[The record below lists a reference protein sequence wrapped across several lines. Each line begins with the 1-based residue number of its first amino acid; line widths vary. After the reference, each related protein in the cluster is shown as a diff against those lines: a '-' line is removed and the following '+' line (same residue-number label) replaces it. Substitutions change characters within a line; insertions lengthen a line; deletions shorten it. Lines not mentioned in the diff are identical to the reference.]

1 MSLIDRG
8 DYSIYG
14 VKKVKSVSSFIKMHA
29 LKSAKSRS
37 VIMKADST
45 TLLNFIKDNQKN
57 QFVIPIYQR
66 LYSWEKEQCKELWDD
81 IIKIGG
87 DDKMDG
93 HFIGSILY
101 MLDSITHSNNTLL
114 IIDGQQRL
122 TTITLLLTALRDH
135 LNDEDEF
142 LKKFSYQK
150 IENDYLINSDKD
162 GDKKFRL
169 ILSESD
175 KDTLLYLIDKDRRK
189 PSELSSKIVENFKL
203 FEEWVSK
210 NTNKL
215 ETIFKGLDKLMI
227 VEIAL
232 EKGKDDPQL
241 IFESMNS
248 KGIELTQTDLIR
260 NYIVMETEIEKQ
272 EGFYNKYW
280 GAMEEEFKQNKK
292 WFDRFVRHYLTIK
305 TREIPNVNKVY
316 AALKDYWQKEGIG
329 IEDLLKDLQKY
340 CGYFCQIVFKKE
352 ADKDLNKALGF
363 LVDLE
368 MDVIYPLLLE
378 LYSDY
383 KGGVLSKADFIP
395 IIALIESYICRRA
408 VCGLGTNSLNK
419 VFPSF
424 TRYIQKDEYFKSLK
438 AHFGYLTEQ
447 QRFPNNDEF
456 KDRFITIN
464 FYKFQKNG
472 YFFERLENF
481 DTKEPVNTK
490 GLTVEHIMPQTLTED
505 TEDTEE
511 WKRDLGENFQEIHD
525 KYLHTIGNLTLTGYN
540 PEYSNKSFQEK
551 QGMEKGFKDSPLRL
565 NQDLKDLESFG
576 EEEIKKRANDLVDLA
591 LKIWTYPK
599 LDAETLEKYKP
610 KKDKK
615 EKKVYDLSSYKFGS
629 HSRELFDILSKKIKA
644 LDERIT
650 ENFNQDYISYKF
662 GKNFVDIVVQSKDLK
677 LYLNMKFNELQD
689 EKNLARDMTNKGHL
703 GNGNIEVKLET
714 KENIPYCL
722 GLIKQAL
729 EKQMGGRNR
738 Q

>member
-1 MSLIDRG
+1 MEAE
-8 DYSIYG
+8 
-14 VKKVKSVSSFIKMHA
+14 V
-29 LKSAKSRS
+29 
-37 VIMKADST
+37 T
-45 TLLNFIKDNQKN
+45 TLLNFIEGNQKN
-57 QFVIPIYQR
+57 QLVIPIYQR
-66 LYSWEKEQCKELWDD
+66 LYSWEKEQCKQLWDD

-87 DDKMDG
+87 NDKMDG

-101 MLDSITHSNNTLL
+101 VLDSITHSNNALL

-122 TTITLLLTALRDH
+122 TTITLLLTALRNHLSGEVKRKEIEDH
-135 LNDEDEF
+135 
-142 LKKFSYQK
+142 
-150 IENDYLINSDKD
+150 YLINSDKD

-175 KDTLLYLIDKDRRK
+175 KDTLLFLIDKDRRK
-189 PSELSSKIVENFKL
+189 PSEPSSKIVENFKL
-203 FEEWVSK
+203 FEEWVS
-210 NTNKL
+210 NTDKL
-215 ETIFKGLDKLMI
+215 ETIFKGLEKLMI

-232 EKGKDDPQL
+232 EKEKDDPQL

-280 GAMEEEFKQNKK
+280 RAMEEEFKQNEKL
-292 WFDRFVRHYLTIK
+292 FDRFVRHYLTIK
-305 TREIPNVNKVY
+305 TRDIPNINKVY
-316 AALKDYWQKEGIG
+316 ATLKDYRQKERIG

-340 CGYFCQIVFKKE
+340 CGYFCRIVFKKE

-363 LVDLE
+363 LADLE

-383 KGGVLSKADFIP
+383 SDGVLSKDDFIP
-395 IIALIESYICRRA
+395 IIALIESYICRRV

-424 TRYIQKDEYFKSLK
+424 TKHIQKDEYFKSLK
-438 AHFGYLTEQ
+438 AHFLLLKNN

-456 KDRFITIN
+456 KNLFITIN
-464 FYKFQKNG
+464 FYNSKEKKKH
-472 YFFERLENF
+472 FFERLENF
-481 DTKEPVNTK
+481 DTKEPVNTE
-490 GLTVEHIMPQTLTED
+490 GLTIEHIMPQEL
-505 TEDTEE
+505 TEE
-511 WKRDLGENFQEIHD
+511 WERDLRQDHERIHTQ
-525 KYLHTIGNLTLTGYN
+525 YLHTIGNLTLTGYN

-551 QGMEKGFKDSPLRL
+551 RDMEKGFKDSPLRL
-565 NQDLKDLESFG
+565 NQGLRDLKSFG
-576 EEEIKKRANDLVDLA
+576 EEEIKKRANDLADLA

-610 KKDKK
+610 KK

-629 HSRELFDILSKKIKA
+629 NSRELFDILSKGIKS
-644 LDERIT
+644 LDKRIT

-662 GKNFVDIVVQSKDLK
+662 SKNFVDIIPLNKGLK

-703 GNGNIEVKLET
+703 GNGDIEVKLET

>member
-1 MSLIDRG
+1 
-8 DYSIYG
+8 
-14 VKKVKSVSSFIKMHA
+14 
-29 LKSAKSRS
+29 
-37 VIMKADST
+37 
-45 TLLNFIKDNQKN
+45 
-57 QFVIPIYQR
+57 
-66 LYSWEKEQCKELWDD
+66 
-81 IIKIGG
+81 
-87 DDKMDG
+87 
-93 HFIGSILY
+93 
-101 MLDSITHSNNTLL
+101 
-114 IIDGQQRL
+114 
-122 TTITLLLTALRDH
+122 
-135 LNDEDEF
+135 
-142 LKKFSYQK
+142 
-150 IENDYLINSDKD
+150 
-162 GDKKFRL
+162 
-169 ILSESD
+169 
-175 KDTLLYLIDKDRRK
+175 
-189 PSELSSKIVENFKL
+189 
-203 FEEWVSK
+203 
-210 NTNKL
+210 
-215 ETIFKGLDKLMI
+215 MI
-227 VEIAL
+227 VYIAL
-232 EKGKDDPQL
+232 EKGKYDPQL

-248 KGIELTQTDLIR
+248 KGMELAQTDLIR

-272 EGFYNKYW
+272 KDFYNKYW
-280 GAMEEEFKQNKK
+280 MAMEEEFEQIEQSKKSKREDLFNK
-292 WFDRFVRHYLTIK
+292 FVRHYLTIK
-305 TREIPNVNKVY
+305 TREIPNIKKVY
-316 AALKDYWQKEGIG
+316 AAFKDYRQKEGIG

-378 LYSDY
+378 FYSDY
-383 KGGVLSKADFIP
+383 SDGVLSKADFIP

-424 TRYIQKDEYFKSLK
+424 TKHIQKDEYFKSLK
-438 AHFGYLTEQ
+438 AHFGYLTKK

-456 KDRFITIN
+456 KDCFITID
-464 FYKFQKNG
+464 FYKFQEKNR

-490 GLTVEHIMPQTLTED
+490 KCTIEHIMPQEL
-505 TEDTEE
+505 TEE
-511 WKRDLGENFQEIHD
+511 WKRDLGENFQKIHD

-540 PEYSNKSFQEK
+540 SEYSNNSFREK

-565 NQDLKDLESFG
+565 NQSLRDLEFFG
-576 EEEIKKRANDLVDLA
+576 EEEIKKRANDLADLA
-591 LKIWTYPK
+591 LKIWTYPN

-615 EKKVYDLSSYKFGS
+615 EKKVYDLSSYNFSS
-629 HSRELFDILSKKIKA
+629 HSRELFDILSKEIKA
-644 LDERIT
+644 LDEKIV
-650 ENFNQDYISYKF
+650 EKFNQDYISYEF
-662 GKNFVDIVVQSKDLK
+662 SKNFVDIVPLRKRLK

-703 GNGNIEVKLET
+703 GNGHIEVKLET

>member
-1 MSLIDRG
+1 M
-8 DYSIYG
+8 
-14 VKKVKSVSSFIKMHA
+14 
-29 LKSAKSRS
+29 
-37 VIMKADST
+37 
-45 TLLNFIKDNQKN
+45 
-57 QFVIPIYQR
+57 
-66 LYSWEKEQCKELWDD
+66 YSWEKEQCKQLWDD

-87 DDKMDG
+87 NDKMDG

-101 MLDSITHSNNTLL
+101 VLDRITHSDNVLL

-135 LNDEDEF
+135 WSDKRKE
-142 LKKFSYQK
+142 
-150 IENDYLINSDKD
+150 IENHYLINSDKD

-169 ILSESD
+169 ILSDSD
-175 KDTLLYLIDKDRRK
+175 KDTLLSLIDKDRRK
-189 PSELSSKIVENFKL
+189 PSELSLKIMENFKF
-203 FEEWVSK
+203 FEEWVS
-210 NTNKL
+210 NTDKL

-248 KGIELTQTDLIR
+248 KGMELAQTDLIG

-280 GAMEEEFKQNKK
+280 RAMEEEFKQNKK

-305 TREIPNVNKVY
+305 TREIPNTNKVY
-316 AALKDYWQKEGIG
+316 VAFKDYRQKEGIG

-383 KGGVLSKADFIP
+383 SDGVLSRADFIP

-408 VCGLGTNSLNK
+408 VCGIPSNGLNK
-419 VFPSF
+419 LFASF
-424 TRYIQKDEYFKSLK
+424 TKHIQKDEYFKSLK
-438 AHFGYLTEQ
+438 AHFGSLTNN

-456 KDRFITIN
+456 KDCFITID
-464 FYKFQKNG
+464 FYSFQKG
-472 YFFERLENF
+472 EYFFERLENF
-481 DTKEPVNTK
+481 DRKERVYTHEYTK
-490 GLTVEHIMPQTLTED
+490 EHIMPQTLTE
-505 TEDTEE
+505 E
-511 WKRDLGENFQEIHD
+511 WKKDLGENFQEIHN
-525 KYLHTIGNLTLTGYN
+525 KYLHTIGNLTLTGHN

-551 QGMEKGFKDSPLRL
+551 RDMEKGFKDSPLRL
-565 NQDLKDLESFG
+565 NQGLRDLKSFG
-576 EEEIKKRANDLVDLA
+576 EEEIKKRANDLADLA

-610 KKDKK
+610 KK
-615 EKKVYDLSSYKFGS
+615 EKKVYDLSSYKFS
-629 HSRELFDILSKKIKA
+629 SNSRELFDILSKEIKA

-650 ENFNQDYISYKF
+650 EKFNQDYISYRF
-662 GKNFVDIVVQSKDLK
+662 NKNFVDIVVQTKDLK

-703 GNGNIEVKLET
+703 GNGDIEVKLET

-729 EKQMGGRNR
+729 EKQIGGRNR

>member
-1 MSLIDRG
+1 
-8 DYSIYG
+8 
-14 VKKVKSVSSFIKMHA
+14 
-29 LKSAKSRS
+29 
-37 VIMKADST
+37 MKADAIK
-45 TLLNFIKDNQKN
+45 LLDFIGKSQEK

-66 LYSWEKEQCKELWDD
+66 VYSWEKEQCKQLWDD
-81 IIKIGG
+81 IVKTGG
-87 DDKMDG
+87 NDQMNG
-93 HFIGSILY
+93 HFIGSIVFVQDGIY
-101 MLDSITHSNNTLL
+101 TTSHNELL
-114 IIDGQQRL
+114 VIDGQQRL

-142 LKKFSYQK
+142 LEKFSRQK
-150 IENDYLINSDKD
+150 IQNRYLINSDEK
-162 GDKKFRL
+162 GDKKFKL
-169 ILSESD
+169 ILSEPD
-175 KDTLLYLIDKDRRK
+175 RDTLLSLIDKNRRK
-189 PSELSSKIVENFKL
+189 PSEPSLKIMENFKL
-203 FEEWVSK
+203 FEEWVS

-215 ETIFKGLDKLMI
+215 ETIFKGLDKLMV
-227 VEIAL
+227 VEISL
-232 EKGKDDPQL
+232 ERGKDNPQL

-248 KGIELTQTDLIR
+248 TGKDLTQTDLIR
-260 NYIVMETEIEKQ
+260 NYILMGLEPEKQ
-272 EGFYNKYW
+272 KIFYKKYW
-280 GAMEEEFKQNKK
+280 RAMEEDFKQNKK

-305 TREIPNVNKVY
+305 TRVPNINKIYV
-316 AALKDYWQKEGIG
+316 AFKDYRQKEGIG

-340 CGYFCQIVFKKE
+340 CGYFCQIKFKKE
-352 ADKDLNKALGF
+352 TDKDLNKALGF

-383 KGGVLSKADFIP
+383 SDGVLSKADFIP

-424 TRYIQKDEYFKSLK
+424 TKHIQKDEYFKSLE
-438 AHFGYLTEQ
+438 AHFGYLTEK

-456 KDRFITIN
+456 KDCFITID
-464 FYKFQKNG
+464 FYRFQKRE

-481 DTKEPVNTK
+481 DRKERVYTREY
-490 GLTVEHIMPQTLTED
+490 TTEHIMPQTLTE
-505 TEDTEE
+505 E
-511 WKRDLGENFQEIHD
+511 WERDLGENFQEIHD
-525 KYLHTIGNLTLTGYN
+525 KYLNTIGNLTLTGYN
-540 PEYSNKSFQEK
+540 NEYSNKSFQEK
-551 QGMEKGFKDSPLRL
+551 RGMEKGFKDSPLRL
-565 NQDLKDLESFG
+565 NQGLRDLESFG
-576 EEEIKKRANDLVDLA
+576 EKEIKKRANDLADLA

-610 KKDKK
+610 KK

-629 HSRELFDILSKKIKA
+629 HSRELFDILSKGIKA

-662 GKNFVDIVVQSKDLK
+662 DKNFVDIVVQTKDLK

-703 GNGNIEVKLET
+703 GNGDIEVKLET

>member
-1 MSLIDRG
+1 
-8 DYSIYG
+8 
-14 VKKVKSVSSFIKMHA
+14 
-29 LKSAKSRS
+29 
-37 VIMKADST
+37 MKADAT
-45 TLLNFIKDNQKN
+45 TLLGFFEENQNN

-66 LYSWEKEQCKELWDD
+66 LYSWKKEQCEQLWDD

-87 DDKMDG
+87 NDKANG

-101 MLDSITHSNNTLL
+101 VRDGNTHSSPLL

-122 TTITLLLTALRDH
+122 TTITLLLIALRNR
-135 LNDEDEF
+135 LSDEVKILE
-142 LKKFSYQK
+142 KFSRKK
-150 IENDYLINSDKD
+150 IESYLINSDKD

-169 ILSESD
+169 ISSESD

-203 FEEWVSK
+203 FEEWISK
-210 NTNKL
+210 NTDKL
-215 ETIFKGLDKLMI
+215 ETIFKGLEKLMI
-227 VEIAL
+227 VWIAL
-232 EKGKDDPQL
+232 EKEKDDPQL

-248 KGIELTQTDLIR
+248 KGMELAQTDLIR
-260 NYIVMETEIEKQ
+260 NYIVMETETEKQ

-280 GAMEEEFKQNKK
+280 RAMEEEFKQNEK

-305 TREIPNVNKVY
+305 TREIPNIKKVY
-316 AALKDYWQKEGIG
+316 VAFKRYQQERG
-329 IEDLLKDLQKY
+329 IETEVLLQDLQKY
-340 CGYFCQIVFKKE
+340 CGYFCRIVFKKE
-352 ADKDLNKALGF
+352 SDKDLNKALGF

-383 KGGVLSKADFIP
+383 SDGVLSKDDFIP
-395 IIALIESYICRRA
+395 IVALIESYLCRRA

-424 TRYIQKDEYFKSLK
+424 TKHIQKDEYFKSLE
-438 AHFGYLTEQ
+438 AHFGYLTEK

-456 KDRFITIN
+456 KDCFITID
-464 FYKFQKNG
+464 FYSFQKRE

-481 DTKEPVNTK
+481 DRKERVYTHEY
-490 GLTVEHIMPQTLTED
+490 TTEHIMPQTLE
-505 TEDTEE
+505 EE
-511 WKRDLGENFQEIHD
+511 WEKDLGENFQEIHD

-540 PEYSNKSFQEK
+540 DKYSNKSFQEK
-551 QGMEKGFKDSPLRL
+551 QGMEKGFKDSPLRI
-565 NQDLKDLESFG
+565 NQGLRDLKSFG
-576 EEEIKKRANDLVDLA
+576 EEEIKNRANDLADLA

-615 EKKVYDLSSYKFGS
+615 EKEIYDLSSYKFGS
-629 HSRELFDILSKKIKA
+629 HSRELFDILSKEIKA

-650 ENFNQDYISYKF
+650 ESFMKAYIAYKF
-662 GKNFVDIVVQSKDLK
+662 KTNFVDIVVQTKDLK

-689 EKNLARDMTNKGHL
+689 EKNLASDATNKHHN
-703 GNGNIEVKLET
+703 GNGDIEVKLET
-714 KENIPYCL
+714 KENIPHCL

>member
-1 MSLIDRG
+1 ME
-8 DYSIYG
+8 
-14 VKKVKSVSSFIKMHA
+14 
-29 LKSAKSRS
+29 
-37 VIMKADST
+37 ADVT
-45 TLLNFIKDNQKN
+45 ILLNFIKDNQKN
-57 QFVIPIYQR
+57 QLVIPIYQR
-66 LYSWEKEQCKELWDD
+66 VYSWEKKQCKELWDD

-101 MLDSITHSNNTLL
+101 VLDGITHSDNALL

-135 LNDEDEF
+135 WSDKRKDIEDH
-142 LKKFSYQK
+142 
-150 IENDYLINSDKD
+150 YLINSDKN

-175 KDTLLYLIDKDRRK
+175 KDTLLSLIDKDKRK
-189 PSELSSKIVENFKL
+189 PSEFSSKIMENFKL
-203 FEEWVSK
+203 FEEWVS
-210 NTNKL
+210 NTDKL
-215 ETIFKGLDKLMI
+215 ETIFKGLEKLMI
-227 VEIAL
+227 VKIAL

-248 KGIELTQTDLIR
+248 KGMELTQTDLIR
-260 NYIVMETEIEKQ
+260 NYIVMETEVEKQ

-280 GAMEEEFKQNKK
+280 RAMEEDFKQNKK
-292 WFDRFVRHYLTIK
+292 LFDRFVRHYLAIK
-305 TREIPNVNKVY
+305 TREIPNINKVY
-316 AALKDYWQKEGIG
+316 VVLKDYRQKKGIE

-340 CGYFCQIVFKKE
+340 CGFFCQIAFKKE

-368 MDVIYPLLLE
+368 RDVIYPLLLE

-383 KGGVLSKADFIP
+383 SDGVLSKQDFIP
-395 IIALIESYICRRA
+395 IIDLIESYICRRA
-408 VCGLGTNSLNK
+408 VCGLGANSLNK

-424 TRYIQKDEYFKSLK
+424 TKHIQKDEYFKSLK
-438 AHFGYLTEQ
+438 AHFGYLTNN

-456 KDRFITIN
+456 KDCLITID
-464 FYKFQKNG
+464 FYKFQKNR

-481 DTKEPVNTK
+481 NTKEPVNTK
-490 GLTVEHIMPQTLTED
+490 GLTIEHIMPQEL
-505 TEDTEE
+505 TEE
-511 WKRDLGENFQEIHD
+511 WERDLGENFQEIHD

-540 PEYSNKSFQEK
+540 PEYSNKSFKEK
-551 QGMEKGFKDSPLRL
+551 QGMEKGFKDSLLRL
-565 NQDLKDLESFG
+565 NQSLRDLKSFG
-576 EEEIKKRANDLVDLA
+576 EEEIKKRAKDLADLA

-629 HSRELFDILSKKIKA
+629 HSRELFDILSKGIKA
-644 LDERIT
+644 LDEKIT
-650 ENFNQDYISYKF
+650 ESFMKAYIAYKF
-662 GKNFVDIVVQSKDLK
+662 KTNFVDIVVQTKDLK

-689 EKNLARDMTNKGHL
+689 EKNLASDATNKHHN
-703 GNGNIEVKLET
+703 GNGDIEVKLET

>member
-1 MSLIDRG
+1 ME
-8 DYSIYG
+8 
-14 VKKVKSVSSFIKMHA
+14 
-29 LKSAKSRS
+29 AK
-37 VIMKADST
+37 AT
-45 TLLNFIKDNQKN
+45 PLLEFIKDNQKN
-57 QFVIPIYQR
+57 QLVIPIYQR
-66 LYSWEKEQCKELWDD
+66 VYSWGKKQCEQLWDD

-101 MLDSITHSNNTLL
+101 VLDGITHSDNTLL

-135 LNDEDEF
+135 LSDEVKRKE
-142 LKKFSYQK
+142 
-150 IENDYLINSDKD
+150 IENHYLINS
-162 GDKKFRL
+162 DKKFRL
-169 ILSESD
+169 ILSDSD

-189 PSELSSKIVENFKL
+189 PSKPSSKIVENFKL
-203 FEEWVSK
+203 FEEWIRK

-215 ETIFKGLDKLMI
+215 ETIFKGLEKLMI
-227 VEIAL
+227 VYIAL

-248 KGIELTQTDLIR
+248 KGMELKQTDLIR
-260 NYIVMETEIEKQ
+260 NYVVMETEVKKQ
-272 EGFYNKYW
+272 EDFYNQYW
-280 GAMEEEFKQNKK
+280 RAMEEDFKQNEKL
-292 WFDRFVRHYLTIK
+292 FNQFVRHYLTIK
-305 TREIPNVNKVY
+305 TREIPNIKKVY
-316 AALKDYWQKEGIG
+316 IAFKDYQQKEGIG

-383 KGGVLSKADFIP
+383 SDGVLSKADFIP

-408 VCGLGTNSLNK
+408 VCELGTNSLNK

-424 TRYIQKDEYFKSLK
+424 TKHIQKNEYFESLK
-438 AHFGYLTEQ
+438 AHFGYLTEK

-456 KDRFITIN
+456 KDCFITIN
-464 FYKFQKNG
+464 FYNLKEKKK

-490 GLTVEHIMPQTLTED
+490 ECTIEHIMPQTLTE
-505 TEDTEE
+505 E
-511 WKRDLGENFQEIHD
+511 WERDLGENFQEIHN
-525 KYLHTIGNLTLTGYN
+525 KYLNTIGNLTLTGYN
-540 PEYSNKSFQEK
+540 PKYSNKSFKEK
-551 QGMEKGFKDSPLRL
+551 RDMEKGFKQSPLKL
-565 NQDLKDLESFG
+565 NQSLRDLESFG
-576 EEEIKKRANDLVDLA
+576 EEEIKKRANDLADLA
-591 LKIWTYPK
+591 LKIWTYPN
-599 LDAETLEKYKP
+599 LDAETLEKHKP

-629 HSRELFDILSKKIKA
+629 HSRELFDILSKEIKALNKEIKA
-644 LDERIT
+644 LDEKIV

-662 GKNFVDIVVQSKDLK
+662 DKNFVDIVVQTKDLK

-703 GNGNIEVKLET
+703 GNGDIEVKLET

-722 GLIKQAL
+722 RLIKQAL

>member
-1 MSLIDRG
+1 MEAKAMKLLDFIG
-8 DYSIYG
+8 
-14 VKKVKSVSSFIKMHA
+14 KSQEK
-29 LKSAKSRS
+29 
-37 VIMKADST
+37 
-45 TLLNFIKDNQKN
+45 

-66 LYSWEKEQCKELWDD
+66 LYSWEKEQCKQLWDD

-93 HFIGSILY
+93 HFIGSIVFVHDGTY
-101 MLDSITHSNNTLL
+101 STSHNEFL

-122 TTITLLLTALRDH
+122 TTITLLLIALRNHLSDEVKRKEIEDH
-135 LNDEDEF
+135 
-142 LKKFSYQK
+142 
-150 IENDYLINSDKD
+150 YLINSDKD

-189 PSELSSKIVENFKL
+189 PSEPSSKIVENFKL
-203 FEEWVSK
+203 FEEWVS
-210 NTNKL
+210 NTDKL
-215 ETIFKGLDKLMI
+215 ETIFKGLEKLMI
-227 VEIAL
+227 VKITL
-232 EKGKDDPQL
+232 KKGKYDPQL

-260 NYIVMETEIEKQ
+260 NYIVMETEIKKQ

-280 GAMEEEFKQNKK
+280 RAMEENFKQDKK
-292 WFDRFVRHYLTIK
+292 LFDRFVRHYLTIK
-305 TREIPNVNKVY
+305 TREIPNINKVY
-316 AALKDYWQKEGIG
+316 VALKDYRQKEGIG

-340 CGYFCQIVFKKE
+340 CGYFCQIAFKKE
-352 ADKDLNKALGF
+352 TDKDLNKALGF

-368 MDVIYPLLLE
+368 MDVVYPLLLE

-383 KGGVLSKADFIP
+383 SDGVLSKDDFRCS
-395 IIALIESYICRRA
+395 IALIESYICRRA

-424 TRYIQKDEYFKSLK
+424 TKHIQKDEYFKSLE
-438 AHFGYLTEQ
+438 AHFSDLTEK

-456 KDRFITIN
+456 KDCFITID
-464 FYKFQKNG
+464 FYKFQKKE

-490 GLTVEHIMPQTLTED
+490 GLTVEHIMPKKL
-505 TEDTEE
+505 TEE
-511 WKRDLGENFQEIHD
+511 WERDLGENFKEIHD

-540 PEYSNKSFQEK
+540 PEYSNKSFKEK

-565 NQDLKDLESFG
+565 NQGLRDLKSFG
-576 EEEIKKRANDLVDLA
+576 EEEIKKRTNDLADLA

-615 EKKVYDLSSYKFGS
+615 EKKVYDLSS
-629 HSRELFDILSKKIKA
+629 I
-644 LDERIT
+644 
-650 ENFNQDYISYKF
+650 
-662 GKNFVDIVVQSKDLK
+662 
-677 LYLNMKFNELQD
+677 
-689 EKNLARDMTNKGHL
+689 
-703 GNGNIEVKLET
+703 
-714 KENIPYCL
+714 
-722 GLIKQAL
+722 
-729 EKQMGGRNR
+729 
-738 Q
+738 

>member
-1 MSLIDRG
+1 MEADATPLL
-8 DYSIYG
+8 
-14 VKKVKSVSSFIKMHA
+14 KFIE
-29 LKSAKSRS
+29 
-37 VIMKADST
+37 
-45 TLLNFIKDNQKN
+45 DNQKN
-57 QFVIPIYQR
+57 QLVIPIYQR
-66 LYSWEKEQCKELWDD
+66 LYSWEKEQCKQLWDD

-87 DDKMDG
+87 NDKMDG

-101 MLDSITHSNNTLL
+101 VLDRITHSGNALL

-122 TTITLLLTALRDH
+122 TTITLLLTALRNHLSDEVKRKEIEDH
-135 LNDEDEF
+135 
-142 LKKFSYQK
+142 
-150 IENDYLINSDKD
+150 YLINSGKD

-175 KDTLLYLIDKDRRK
+175 KDTLLSLIDKDKRK
-189 PSELSSKIVENFKL
+189 PSEPSLKIVENFKL
-203 FEEWVSK
+203 FEEWVS
-210 NTNKL
+210 NTDKL
-215 ETIFKGLDKLMI
+215 ETIFKELEKLMI

-232 EKGKDDPQL
+232 EKGKDEPQL

-248 KGIELTQTDLIR
+248 KGMELAQTDLIR

-272 EGFYNKYW
+272 ESFYNKYW
-280 GAMEEEFKQNKK
+280 RAMEENFKQNKK

-305 TREIPNVNKVY
+305 TRVPNIKKVY
-316 AALKDYWQKEGIG
+316 VALKDYRQKEGIG

-340 CGYFCQIVFKKE
+340 CGYFCQIAFKKE

-383 KGGVLSKADFIP
+383 SDGVLSKDDFRRS
-395 IIALIESYICRRA
+395 IALIESYICRRT
-408 VCGLGTNSLNK
+408 VCGLGTNRLNK
-419 VFPSF
+419 VFLSF
-424 TRYIQKDEYFKSLK
+424 TKHIQKDEYFKSLK
-438 AHFGYLTEQ
+438 AHFVCLTEK

-456 KDRFITIN
+456 KDCFITID
-464 FYKFQKNG
+464 FYKFQKNR
-472 YFFERLENF
+472 YFFERENF
-481 DTKEPVNTK
+481 DRKERVYTHEY
-490 GLTVEHIMPQTLTED
+490 TIEHIMPQKL
-505 TEDTEE
+505 TEE
-511 WKRDLGENFQEIHD
+511 WERDLGENFQAIHD

-551 QGMEKGFKDSPLRL
+551 RDMEKGFKDSPLRL
-565 NQDLKDLESFG
+565 NQSLKDLESFG

-610 KKDKK
+610 KKEKKK

-629 HSRELFDILSKKIKA
+629 HSRELFDILSKEIKD
-644 LDERIT
+644 LDEKIA
-650 ENFNQDYISYKF
+650 ENFNKMCISYKF
-662 GKNFVDIVVQSKDLK
+662 DTNFVSIVPLK
-677 LYLNMKFNELQD
+677 NGGLNLYLNMPFYELQD
-689 EKNLARDMTNKGHL
+689 EKNLARKAKGNY
-703 GNGNIEVKLET
+703 GNGKIEVKLET

>member
-1 MSLIDRG
+1 ME
-8 DYSIYG
+8 
-14 VKKVKSVSSFIKMHA
+14 
-29 LKSAKSRS
+29 AK
-37 VIMKADST
+37 AT

-57 QFVIPIYQR
+57 QLVIPIYQR
-66 LYSWEKEQCKELWDD
+66 LYSWEKEQCKQLWDD
-81 IIKIGG
+81 IVKTGG
-87 DDKMDG
+87 NDQMNG

-101 MLDSITHSNNTLL
+101 VINDKTSYSNNVLL

-135 LNDEDEF
+135 LNDEVKRKE
-142 LKKFSYQK
+142 
-150 IENDYLINSDKD
+150 IEDHYLINSDKD

-175 KDTLLYLIDKDRRK
+175 KDTLLSLIDKDRRK
-189 PSELSSKIVENFKL
+189 PSEPSLKIVENFKL
-203 FEEWVSK
+203 FEKWIRK
-210 NTNKL
+210 NTDKL
-215 ETIFKGLDKLMI
+215 ETIFKGLEKLMI
-227 VEIAL
+227 VWIAL
-232 EKGKDDPQL
+232 EKEKKEDPQP

-248 KGIELTQTDLIR
+248 KGMELTQTDLIR
-260 NYIVMETEIEKQ
+260 NYVVMETEVEKQ

-280 GAMEEEFKQNKK
+280 RAMEEEFKQNKK

-305 TREIPNVNKVY
+305 TREIPNINKVY
-316 AALKDYWQKEGIG
+316 VAFKRYQQERG
-329 IEDLLKDLQKY
+329 IETEVLLQDLQKY

-383 KGGVLSKADFIP
+383 SDGVLSKADFMCS
-395 IIALIESYICRRA
+395 IALIESYICKRA

-424 TRYIQKDEYFKSLK
+424 TKHIQKNEYFKSLK
-438 AHFGYLTEQ
+438 AHFGYLTEK

-456 KDRFITIN
+456 KDRFITID
-464 FYKFQKNG
+464 FYKFKKRQ
-472 YFFERLENF
+472 YFLERLENF
-481 DTKEPVNTK
+481 NTKEPVNTK
-490 GLTVEHIMPQTLTED
+490 ECTIEHIMPQTLTP
-505 TEDTEE
+505 E
-511 WKRDLGENFQEIHD
+511 WQRDLGENFQAIHD

-540 PEYSNKSFQEK
+540 QEYSNNSFQEK
-551 QGMEKGFKDSPLRL
+551 RDMEKGFKQSPLKL
-565 NQDLKDLESFG
+565 NQSLRDLESFG
-576 EEEIKKRANDLVDLA
+576 EEEIKKRANDLADLA

-615 EKKVYDLSSYKFGS
+615 EKKAYDLSSYKFGS
-629 HSRELFDILSKKIKA
+629 HSRELFDILSKGIKA
-644 LDERIT
+644 LDEKIV
-650 ENFNQDYISYKF
+650 EKFNKMCISYKF
-662 GKNFVDIVVQSKDLK
+662 DTNFVSIVPLK
-677 LYLNMKFNELQD
+677 NGGLNLYLNMPFYELQD
-689 EKNLARDMTNKGHL
+689 EKNLARKAKGNY
-703 GNGNIEVKLET
+703 GNGDIEVKLET

>member
-1 MSLIDRG
+1 M
-8 DYSIYG
+8 
-14 VKKVKSVSSFIKMHA
+14 
-29 LKSAKSRS
+29 
-37 VIMKADST
+37 
-45 TLLNFIKDNQKN
+45 
-57 QFVIPIYQR
+57 VIPIYQR

-101 MLDSITHSNNTLL
+101 VLDRITHSNNALL

-135 LNDEDEF
+135 WSDKRKEIEDH
-142 LKKFSYQK
+142 
-150 IENDYLINSDKD
+150 YLINS
-162 GDKKFRL
+162 DKKFRL

-175 KDTLLYLIDKDRRK
+175 KDTLLSLIDKDKRK
-189 PSELSSKIVENFKL
+189 PSEPSSKIVENFKL
-203 FEEWVSK
+203 FEERVS
-210 NTNKL
+210 NTDKL
-215 ETIFKGLDKLMI
+215 ETIFKGLEKLMI

-272 EGFYNKYW
+272 KGFYNKYW
-280 GAMEEEFKQNKK
+280 RAMEEDFKQNKK

-305 TREIPNVNKVY
+305 TRVPNINKIYV
-316 AALKDYWQKEGIG
+316 AFKDYRQKEGIG

-340 CGYFCQIVFKKE
+340 CGYFCQIKFKKE
-352 ADKDLNKALGF
+352 TDKDLNKALGF

-383 KGGVLSKADFIP
+383 SDGVLSKADFIP

-424 TRYIQKDEYFKSLK
+424 TKHIQKDEYFKSLK
-438 AHFGYLTEQ
+438 AHFGYLTEK

-456 KDRFITIN
+456 KDCFITID
-464 FYKFQKNG
+464 FYHFKKRE

-481 DTKEPVNTK
+481 DRKERVYIHEYT
-490 GLTVEHIMPQTLTED
+490 TEHIMPQKL
-505 TEDTEE
+505 TEE
-511 WKRDLGENFQEIHD
+511 WEKDLGENFQEIHD

-540 PEYSNKSFQEK
+540 HEYSNNSFQEK

-565 NQDLKDLESFG
+565 NQGLRDLESFG
-576 EEEIKKRANDLVDLA
+576 EEEIEKRANDLADWA

-615 EKKVYDLSSYKFGS
+615 EKKAYDLSSYKFS
-629 HSRELFDILSKKIKA
+629 SNSKELFDILSKEIKA

-662 GKNFVDIVVQSKDLK
+662 SKNFVDIVVQTKDLK

-689 EKNLARDMTNKGHL
+689 EKNLSRDMTNKGHL

-729 EKQMGGRNR
+729 EKQMGGKNR

>member
-1 MSLIDRG
+1 
-8 DYSIYG
+8 
-14 VKKVKSVSSFIKMHA
+14 
-29 LKSAKSRS
+29 
-37 VIMKADST
+37 MKADAT
-45 TLLNFIKDNQKN
+45 TLLNFIKDNQNN
-57 QFVIPIYQR
+57 QLVIPIYQR
-66 LYSWEKEQCKELWDD
+66 VYSWEKEQCKQLWDD

-87 DDKMDG
+87 NDKMDR

-101 MLDSITHSNNTLL
+101 VIHDAKYSNNTLL

-135 LNDEDEF
+135 LSDEVKRKE
-142 LKKFSYQK
+142 
-150 IENDYLINSDKD
+150 IEGDYLINSDKD

-169 ILSESD
+169 ILSDSD

-189 PSELSSKIVENFKL
+189 PSDPSLKIVENFKL

-210 NTNKL
+210 NTDKL
-215 ETIFKGLDKLMI
+215 ETIFKGLEKLMI
-227 VEIAL
+227 VGIAL
-232 EKGKDDPQL
+232 KEGKDDPQL

-248 KGIELTQTDLIR
+248 KGMELTQTDLIR
-260 NYIVMETEIEKQ
+260 NYIIMETEVEKQ

-280 GAMEEEFKQNKK
+280 RAMEEDFKQNKK

-305 TREIPNVNKVY
+305 TREIPNISKVY
-316 AALKDYWQKEGIG
+316 VALKDYRQKEGIG

-340 CGYFCQIVFKKE
+340 CGYFCRIVFKKE
-352 ADKDLNKALGF
+352 SDKDLNKALGF
-363 LVDLE
+363 LVVLE

-383 KGGVLSKADFIP
+383 SDGVLSKADFIP

-424 TRYIQKDEYFKSLK
+424 TKHIQKDEYFKSLE
-438 AHFGYLTEQ
+438 AHFGSLTEK

-456 KDRFITIN
+456 KKLFITID
-464 FYKFQKNG
+464 FYNFQKKE

-481 DTKEPVNTK
+481 ERKERVSTHEYTK
-490 GLTVEHIMPQTLTED
+490 EHIMPQTLTE
-505 TEDTEE
+505 E
-511 WKRDLGENFQEIHD
+511 WEKDLGENFQEIHD

-540 PEYSNKSFQEK
+540 TEYSNKSFQEK
-551 QGMEKGFKDSPLRL
+551 QGMEKGFKNSPLRL
-565 NQDLKDLESFG
+565 NQGLRDLESFG
-576 EEEIKKRANDLVDLA
+576 EEEIKKRANDLADLA

-629 HSRELFDILSKKIKA
+629 HSRELFDILSKEIKA
-644 LDERIT
+644 LDEKILER
-650 ENFNQDYISYKF
+650 FNKMCISYKF
-662 GKNFVDIVVQSKDLK
+662 GKNFVSIVPLK
-677 LYLNMKFNELQD
+677 NGGLNLYLNMPFYELQD
-689 EKNLARDMTNKGHL
+689 EKNLAKKAKGNY

-722 GLIKQAL
+722 ELIKQAL

>member
-1 MSLIDRG
+1 MEAS
-8 DYSIYG
+8 
-14 VKKVKSVSSFIKMHA
+14 KN
-29 LKSAKSRS
+29 
-37 VIMKADST
+37 
-45 TLLNFIKDNQKN
+45 TLLNFIEGNQKN
-57 QFVIPIYQR
+57 QLVIPIYQR
-66 LYSWEKEQCKELWDD
+66 VYSWEKEQCKQLWDD

-101 MLDSITHSNNTLL
+101 VLDGITHSDNVLL

-135 LNDEDEF
+135 WSDKRKDIED
-142 LKKFSYQK
+142 
-150 IENDYLINSDKD
+150 DYLINSDKD

-175 KDTLLYLIDKDRRK
+175 KDTLLSLIDKDRRK
-189 PSELSSKIVENFKL
+189 PSEPSSKIVENFKL
-203 FEEWVSK
+203 FEEWVS

-215 ETIFKGLDKLMI
+215 ETIFRGLKKLMI

-280 GAMEEEFKQNKK
+280 RAMEENFKQNKK

-305 TREIPNVNKVY
+305 TREIPNINKIYV
-316 AALKDYWQKEGIG
+316 ALKDYRQREGIG

-352 ADKDLNKALGF
+352 ENKDLNKALGF

-383 KGGVLSKADFIP
+383 SDGVLSKDDFRRSID
-395 IIALIESYICRRA
+395 LIESYICRRA

-424 TRYIQKDEYFKSLK
+424 TKHIQKDEYFESLK
-438 AHFGYLTEQ
+438 AHFGYLTEK

-456 KDRFITIN
+456 KKLFITID
-464 FYKFQKNG
+464 FYRFKKNR

-481 DTKEPVNTK
+481 GRKERVYTREY
-490 GLTVEHIMPQTLTED
+490 TTEHIMPQTLTE
-505 TEDTEE
+505 E
-511 WKRDLGENFQEIHD
+511 WERDLGENFQEIHD

-551 QGMEKGFKDSPLRL
+551 QGMEGGFKDSPLRL
-565 NQDLKDLESFG
+565 NQGLRDSFG
-576 EEEIKKRANDLVDLA
+576 EEEIKKRANDLADLA

-629 HSRELFDILSKKIKA
+629 HSRELFDILSKEIKA
-644 LDERIT
+644 LDERI
-650 ENFNQDYISYKF
+650 EQNFNQDYISYKF
-662 GKNFVDIVVQSKDLK
+662 SKNFVDIVVQTKDLK

-703 GNGNIEVKLET
+703 GNGDIEVKLET